1 MEKVEVNLLTE
12 DDVLSTSSSTLMFQC
27 TFKVSEFLTLIQSKL
42 SEEKLFNEG
51 LESEILS
58 PGQIWTKGKV
68 KLRLEFCSDS
78 PELAA
83 PQAVPASTTQ
93 AVPAESFGP
102 PPVAKE
108 DTQHIESATNYSPP
122 VNKNLPLSLY
132 QYSQPGTQGMWS

>member
-1 MEKVEVNLLTE
+1 MEKIEVNLLTE
-12 DDVLSTSSSTLMFQC
+12 DDVLSTSSSALMFQC

-51 LESEILS
+51 LDCEILS

-68 KLRLEFCSDS
+68 NLRLEFGSDS
-78 PELAA
+78 PEVAEPPA
-83 PQAVPASTTQ
+83 VPISTPQAI
-93 AVPAESFGP
+93 PAESFGP

-108 DTQHIESATNYSPP
+108 DDKNIESAVNYSTPI
-122 VNKNLPLSLY
+122 NNNIPLSLY